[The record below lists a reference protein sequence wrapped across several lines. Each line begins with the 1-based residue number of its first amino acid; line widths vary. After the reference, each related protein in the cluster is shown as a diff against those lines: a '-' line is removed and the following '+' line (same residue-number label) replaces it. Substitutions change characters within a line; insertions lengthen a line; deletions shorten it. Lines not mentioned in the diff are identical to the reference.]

1 MAVVWTHIA
10 SAASRPCEPTK
21 PCTDALPLKEETKL
35 GTNRPARSGDEL
47 VDAATGDERE
57 LFGALLTNRLQ
68 LERSKLQEQVD
79 QLQSVLE
86 ETRYMLTH
94 EQRLVEELKAQ
105 LQDEKTRRQRQ
116 QRSVQDQLDMQCMEI
131 KQLHEELESAQVA
144 LHQKI
149 EASRELQNTK
159 KSENMKLDVC
169 KARESEAELLTALLE
184 HARIQASAR
193 ETSAREEG
201 KTLQELRTELELAQR
216 KASEEQ
222 KAAEELRVKLHHEEA
237 TRHQLQKFNE
247 LQMSFYM
254 REARHHRAFRADV
267 AEFLQE
273 LGQRYLGIAKEVAS
287 ASGDPLT
294 LYGAGGG

>member
-1 MAVVWTHIA
+1 M
-10 SAASRPCEPTK
+10 
-21 PCTDALPLKEETKL
+21 
-35 GTNRPARSGDEL
+35 
-47 VDAATGDERE
+47 DAATGDEKE

-86 ETRYMLTH
+86 ETRYMLT
-94 EQRLVEELKAQ
+94 
-105 LQDEKTRRQRQ
+105 
-116 QRSVQDQLDMQCMEI
+116 QLDMQCMEI

-144 LHQKI
+144 LHQKR
-149 EASRELQNTK
+149 EAFRELQNTTK
-159 KSENMKLDVC
+159 VENMKFDVC
-169 KARESEAELLTALLE
+169 KARESQEELLTALVE

-193 ETSAREEG
+193 ETSAIEEG

-237 TRHQLQKFNE
+237 TRHQLEKFNE
-247 LQMSFYM
+247 LQVSFYM
-254 REARHHRAFRADV
+254 REARHNRAFRADV

-273 LGQRYLGIAKEVAS
+273 LGQRYPGIAKEVAS